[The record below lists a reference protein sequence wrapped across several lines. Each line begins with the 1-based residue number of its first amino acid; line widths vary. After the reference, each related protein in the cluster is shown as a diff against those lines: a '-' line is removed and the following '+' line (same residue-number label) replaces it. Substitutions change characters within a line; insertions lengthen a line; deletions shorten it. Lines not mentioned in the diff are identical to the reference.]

1 MTKAVWSVES
11 QKSYGP
17 SRQPESSARY
27 GCEGHHSANAPLHHY
42 DYIMVR
48 TQIQLTPD
56 QYRRLKRWAQQRG
69 ISLSEAVRRC
79 VDAKLDAEPGAPS
92 RALLVREALQVAGT
106 HDDPKGAADVARE
119 HGQHLYDAYR
129 R

>member
-1 MTKAVWSVES
+1 
-11 QKSYGP
+11 
-17 SRQPESSARY
+17 
-27 GCEGHHSANAPLHHY
+27 
-42 DYIMVR
+42 MVR

-79 VDAKLDAEPGAPS
+79 VEGQLAADRGAPA
-92 RALLVREALQVAGT
+92 RAALVREALQVAGT
-106 HDDPKGAADVARE
+106 YQDPEGATNVARE
-119 HGQHLYDAYR
+119 HDEHLHHAYR